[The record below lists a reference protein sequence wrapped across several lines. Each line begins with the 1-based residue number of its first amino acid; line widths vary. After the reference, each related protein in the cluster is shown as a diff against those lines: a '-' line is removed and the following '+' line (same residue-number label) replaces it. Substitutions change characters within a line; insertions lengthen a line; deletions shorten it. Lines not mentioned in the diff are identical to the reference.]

1 MPEVIDRKF
10 YYRSEKL
17 SSLLNTIKML
27 VRKEME
33 FSEPTRA
40 KVIRVDESALSA
52 TVVDTADEQA
62 EYDAV
67 LRSTSIFGAE
77 SGIVPIPVVGSIV
90 VIEFIDSNPSQA
102 FVSKFSEIE
111 KFKIISETEIVLE
124 SNGHSIVID
133 SEGIKYTDT
142 AGEPMVKG
150 QSLINYLSG
159 LDAVIQSLL
168 AWAET
173 GVAPGPQGGISPLAG
188 VVHTP
193 ATNDVLSQKGKIS

>member
-1 MPEVIDRKF
+1 MSVVIDRKF
-10 YYRSEKL
+10 YCRSEKL
-17 SSLLNTIKML
+17 SSLLSTIKML

-40 KVIRVDESALSA
+40 KVIRVDESALSV

-67 LRSTSIFGAE
+67 LRSTSIAGAE
-77 SGIVPIPVVGSIV
+77 LGIVPIPAVGSIV
-90 VIEFIDSNPSQA
+90 IIEFVDSNPSQA

-111 KFKIISETEIVLE
+111 KFKIISEAEIVLE

-142 AGEPMVKG
+142 TGEPMVKG

-159 LDAVIQSLL
+159 LDTVIQSLL
-168 AWAET
+168 TWAASVSPPLS
-173 GVAPGPQGGISPLAG
+173 GVA
-188 VVHTP
+188 HTP
-193 ATNDVLSQKGKIS
+193 VANDILSNKGKIS